1 VVENALHDP
10 RNRTKEYVIGVEV
23 FDRGSSYNPST
34 DPIVRIQ
41 AGRLR
46 SKLAEYYRTEGE
58 HDPLVIE
65 LPKGTYVPVFHE
77 REQPRLAEAPASVE
91 AVPPIQR
98 PNSRRKLFVVG
109 AVALLIG
116 LTVAVLSLPKI
127 RESRRG
133 IAGPISLAV
142 LPFLNLT
149 GSAQNDYL
157 SDGFTEELTTA
168 LAGVDGLRVV
178 ARTSAFQFRGKA
190 ADVREI
196 GEQLGVGAIIEGSVN
211 KFGDRLRITA
221 QLVSTANG
229 YHLWSG
235 AYDGERNEI
244 YSIEEQIA
252 RQTILI
258 LRVPGKGREQ
268 TLLKGRTENPE
279 AHDLYLQGRYFWY
292 MRDLRDMEK
301 ALQYFQ
307 AAAKK
312 DPNYALAHLGIA
324 ETYVVMAGNGQKPYA
339 EVMPLARTAVNRTLE
354 LDPSLAQA
362 HLTLAM
368 LIPPFSDRAGIER
381 EFQRAV
387 ELSPGYATAH
397 HWYGVILSGMGR
409 FQEADVEL
417 RKAQILDPLSPMITE
432 GLAENFY
439 YWRRYDSAIEQ
450 VQRIRAMGSKLGG
463 TVLGLAYI
471 QKARYEEAIGVFER
485 LPQGDEA
492 GKRLAYLACAYAA
505 SGQKEQARKLL
516 KQASDSGNG
525 YVPPSLTAMAYVL
538 LGDKEAAIRWLEK
551 AYEQSDPSVAIK
563 DPILDP
569 IRSDPRFGNLV
580 RKMGYADSSEPRP

>member
-1 VVENALHDP
+1 MGAGGAGVTRGSPAEPSDICAELDKVLASQAFCNAERLSRFLRFVVENALKDP

-46 SKLAEYYRTEGE
+46 SKLAEYYRTEGQD
-58 HDPLVIE
+58 DPIIIE
-65 LPKGTYVPVFHE
+65 LPKGAYVPVFHE
-77 REQPRLAEAPASVE
+77 RERPRPEQAPAIVE
-91 AVPPIQR
+91 VVAAVQR
-98 PNSRRKLFVVG
+98 PNSRRKLVAVG
-109 AVALLIG
+109 AVGLLIA
-116 LTVAVLSLPKI
+116 LAVAVLSLPKI

-133 IAGPISLAV
+133 IAGPVSLAV

-168 LAGVDGLRVV
+168 LAGLHGLRVV

-190 ADVREI
+190 ADVRKI

-211 KFGDRLRITA
+211 KSGDQLRITA
-221 QLVSTANG
+221 QLVSTSNG

-235 AYDGERNEI
+235 AYDGQRNEI

-252 RQTILI
+252 RQAIRA
-258 LRVPGKGREQ
+258 LRVPGNGQEQ

-279 AHDLYLQGRYFWY
+279 AHDLYLEGRYFWY
-292 MRDLRDMEK
+292 MRDLPNMEK

-312 DPNYALAHLGIA
+312 DPSYALAHLGIA

-339 EVMPLARTAVNRTLE
+339 EVMPLARAAVNRTME

-362 HLTLAM
+362 HLTQAM

-409 FQEADVEL
+409 FQEADSEL
-417 RKAQILDPLSPMITE
+417 RKAQILDPLSPMITD

-439 YWRRYDSAIEQ
+439 YWRQYDSAIEQ
-450 VQRIRAMGSKLGG
+450 VQRIRAMGSKLGS

-471 QKARYEEAIGVFER
+471 QKGRYPDAIAVFER

-492 GKRLAYLACAYAA
+492 GKRLTYLACAYAA
-505 SGQKEQARKLL
+505 SGRKEEARKFL
-516 KQASDSGNG
+516 SRR
-525 YVPPSLTAMAYVL
+525 
-538 LGDKEAAIRWLEK
+538 AI
-551 AYEQSDPSVAIK
+551 
-563 DPILDP
+563 
-569 IRSDPRFGNLV
+569 PRT
-580 RKMGYADSSEPRP
+580 DTCRPA